1 MHVVQVKKK
10 KERVCVCMY
19 VCERRY
25 LGGLRLISSTTMWKN
40 ASGPNGHTHAQSA
53 RECLHVCAR
62 VSLES
67 PVERV
72 ALLPP
77 AYVVVVVRYLLLCPF
92 PLSSLM
98 SSSSSLR
105 SLLLRWPHLERAN
118 HVLLIAALENC
129 PAGDNHVRACRD
141 EVWCIG
147 CGDAA
152 VHFDMRELEAT
163 LRARISNVRHLA
175 QCRFDIFR
183 AAPSGRHEHDHDNV
197 HDIEHGFHGRDARRR
212 IEHETYMYRFMRY
225 VYCHEGSDSERSAHE
240 CQWITTYRSELH
252 SCMCFAI
259 ERRCV
264 CGSLRVEVC
273 GGLHDGG
280 TQGWVSFGVHTP
292 QKRWVCVRINSKA
305 PCTCAHI
312 CI

>member
-1 MHVVQVKKK
+1 MIGS
-10 KERVCVCMY
+10 C
-19 VCERRY
+19 
-25 LGGLRLISSTTMWKN
+25 
-40 ASGPNGHTHAQSA
+40 
-53 RECLHVCAR
+53 
-62 VSLES
+62 
-67 PVERV
+67 
-72 ALLPP
+72 ALLNSHSEARP
-77 AYVVVVVRYLLLCPF
+77 RT
-92 PLSSLM
+92 
-98 SSSSSLR
+98 
-105 SLLLRWPHLERAN
+105 HQHGERGRDGARRGG
-118 HVLLIAALENC
+118 E
-129 PAGDNHVRACRD
+129 DFWRACR
-141 EVWCIG
+141 V
-147 CGDAA
+147 
-152 VHFDMRELEAT
+152 
-163 LRARISNVRHLA
+163 RARG
-175 QCRFDIFR
+175 
-183 AAPSGRHEHDHDNV
+183 AAD
-197 HDIEHGFHGRDARRR
+197 GRDARRR